1 MKTKA
6 KRFISLCMALVF
18 VVGVLPQGVLAAGS
32 TPTISTDSVTAIPG
46 DTVEMN
52 VSIADN
58 PGILGAT
65 LTVSFQ
71 EGLTLTGAKA
81 GEAFDALS
89 MTKPGK
95 FTSPCNFVWDGQSIE
110 DSDIKDGVILT
121 LTFAVSEDVASG
133 TELAVD
139 LSAGPFVDADLN
151 SVTCTVNGGTVT
163 VIDYFPGDLNGDQEV
178 NITDVILSRRHIAG
192 GYEQTI
198 REAAADVN
206 ADGEINITDVIL
218 MRRFIAGG
226 YDVVLK
232 PSGPQHAHSM
242 VATAYKAPTCVDDGN
257 IAYWYCTGCGNY
269 YSDEAGTAKVDLAD
283 TVIAATGHTPQV
295 IPAVEATYEA
305 GGWTEGSECA
315 VCKEVLVAPRP
326 TDPLTATTHTITYDI
341 ANGDPYLEKLL
352 SNGQI
357 TNPNPDQYNEE
368 SGLTLKTSLSVP
380 GYRFLGWYD
389 LPSGNGAE
397 IVKTIEAGTNYDVE
411 LYAHWEKITYT
422 VQFKSDVFIEKSS
435 DTYTVDMGLTLPTP
449 SLSNY
454 VFVGWTDE
462 EGNLYN
468 SKKIPVGT
476 TGNITLQAN
485 WTSERNKTWT
495 KPTLDDPIIY
505 KDEENNILLFTYEI
519 GAIENVPLY
528 TIKDFGYIAEGG
540 VTKTEKTTYATT
552 ITDTMMEQ
560 YAKAVASSTTE
571 SSNWTL
577 SENWNESTSV
587 DEEWCKEEGITKEK
601 AETKAKSN
609 TGTWNVSSSSSGSN
623 EVTQLATN
631 QNNWQNEVKVSNGS
645 ETTNRDKIAAGVN
658 AEIGASYAGISGKI
672 GANLDVESEKTTVNT
687 SGFEAAGAKSGTNI
701 TTNTAVATA
710 AWNNSSSYG
719 GSSTSSTSQTTS
731 TAISEIVSEKYGYG
745 KTWMSGGES
754 SQTQG
759 ISTSQSS
766 SDEYSSAVTYSKL
779 TSEEVTSEWT
789 TESTKAGYHR
799 WIVAGTAHVFA
810 VVGYDMSAQAFF
822 VYTYSVLDDE
832 THEFEDY
839 SYTTASFND
848 HQNGVISFEI
858 PYEVSEYVADYTSYS
873 EGLKVNQTTGKV
885 TGYTGTDTCV
895 VIPEYINTGNGEVVK
910 ITGIAEGAF
919 AGNTSI
925 TAVVLSDYITEIPDN
940 AFKGCTA
947 LAGVIGGSI
956 TRIGNNAF
964 NGCTSLTECGIAS
977 QVEFLG
983 ENAFEGAEKLLVNT
997 ANADVIEAAV
1007 NSGAKN
1013 IVLYLKNLDTSVLR
1027 GKTLQIPEGTDSFTL
1042 NGYGKTFTDLTIV
1055 SEAEKTVINRATI
1068 IGTKDIPLQIQSL
1081 EVVLNEVTVQAPGLA
1096 MVLLA
1101 ENTNVGLQGT
1111 ISVTSDT
1118 ANTMLC
1124 KNIKLYEI
1132 NAAVDGTL
1140 VVSDKL
1146 LICGK
1151 VDGEA
1156 YLRYGELVT
1165 IDAETFEKMLNSCVV
1180 SFDANGGT
1188 VSQATASVSYGQAY
1202 GTLPVP
1208 TKDYCDFVGW
1218 YTEKEGGI
1226 QVTEDTIHTV
1236 AADITLYAH
1245 WEDKALSDWT
1255 LASDV
1260 PSDANVVN
1268 QKWTYTLR
1276 EYTTSSNSILSG
1288 WTKYDTQ
1295 RTSWG
1300 ETQGPVYSDPSNG
1313 SRDVWSEQYV
1323 TSSNYKTVYHY
1334 FRYSTA
1340 WSGGSGSDKPGTSSG
1355 SNYYTYDFDYELIH
1369 LGTTGNYSQGYR
1381 YYYTAA
1387 NGNTQSGSYMTVWK
1401 CDPFTTQEW
1410 VSDNYGTRWYYRE
1423 PVYTYYYY
1431 RDVVKE
1437 STSDPTG
1444 QANVSNVQEWVQYR
1458 AK

>member
-18 VVGVLPQGVLAAGS
+18 VLGVLPQGVLAAGS
-32 TPTISTDSVTAIPG
+32 TPTISMDSVTAIPG

-71 EGLTLTGAKA
+71 EGLTLTKATA

-133 TELAVD
+133 TELAVN

-163 VIDYFPGDLNGDQEV
+163 VIDYVPGDLNGDQEV
-178 NITDVILSRRHIAG
+178 NVTDVILARRHIAG
-192 GYEQTI
+192 GYEQNI
-198 REAAADVN
+198 NEAAADMS

-218 MRRFIAGG
+218 LRRFIAGG
-226 YDVVLK
+226 Y
-232 PSGPQHAHSM
+232 PPPPPPRPQHKHTM
-242 VATAYKAPTCVDDGN
+242 EATAYKAPTCVEEGN
-257 IAYWYCTGCGNY
+257 IAYWYCTDCGNY
-269 YSDEAGTAKVDLAD
+269 YSDEAGTAKVDLAN

-368 SGLTLKTSLSVP
+368 SGLILKTGLSVP

-389 LPSGNGAE
+389 LPSGSGAE

-435 DTYTVDMGLTLPTP
+435 DTYTVDMGVTLPTP

-468 SKKIPVGT
+468 SKKIPEGT

-495 KPTLDDPIIY
+495 KPTLDAPIIY
-505 KDEENNILLFTYEI
+505 EDEENNLLLFTYEI

-528 TIKDFGYIAEGG
+528 TIKNFGYIAEGG
-540 VTKTEKTTYATT
+540 ITKTEKTTYATT
-552 ITDTMMEQ
+552 ISETMMEQ
-560 YAKAVASSTTE
+560 YAKAVAQSTTE

-587 DEEWCKEEGITKEK
+587 DEEWCKEEGITKEE
-601 AETKAKSN
+601 AETKGKSN
-609 TGTWNVSSSSSGSN
+609 TGTWNVSSSSSGSK
-623 EVTQLATN
+623 EATELATN
-631 QNNWQNEVKVSNGS
+631 QNYWQSEVKVSSGS
-645 ETTNRDKIAAGVN
+645 EETDRDKRAAGIN
-658 AEIGASYAGISGKI
+658 AEIGASSAGISAKI
-672 GANLDVESEKTTVNT
+672 GGTLDVESEKTTVES
-687 SGFEAAGAKSGTNI
+687 SGFESTGTESGTDI
-701 TTNTAVATA
+701 TTKTATA
-710 AWNNSSSYG
+710 TTGWNKGSSYG
-719 GSSTSSTSQTTS
+719 SSSTSSSSQTTS
-731 TAISEIVSEKYGYG
+731 TAISELISEKYGYG

-754 SQTQG
+754 SETQG

-839 SYTTASFND
+839 SYTTDRFND
-848 HQNGVISFEI
+848 HQNGVISFEV
-858 PYEVSEYVADYTSYS
+858 PYEVAEYVADYTSYS
-873 EGLKVNQTTGKV
+873 EGLKVNQTTGEV

-895 VIPEYINTGNGEVVK
+895 VIPEYMNTGSGEVVK
-910 ITGIAEGAF
+910 ITGIDEGAF

-964 NGCTSLTECGIAS
+964 NGCTSLVECGIAPK
-977 QVEFLG
+977 VEFLG
-983 ENAFEGAEKLLVNT
+983 EKAFEGVEKLLVNT
-997 ANADVIEAAV
+997 VTADVIEAV
-1007 NSGAKN
+1007 VSSGAKN
-1013 IVLYLKNLDTSVLR
+1013 IVLYLKNMDSSALS
-1027 GKTLQIPEGTDSFTL
+1027 GKTLQIPEGTESFVL
-1042 NGYGKTFTDLTIV
+1042 NGYGKTFTGLAIV

-1068 IGTKDIPLQIQSL
+1068 IGTKDIPLQIQSP

-1118 ANTMLC
+1118 PNTMLC
-1124 KNIKLYEI
+1124 KNINLYEI
-1132 NAAVDGTL
+1132 NPVVDGTL

-1146 LICGK
+1146 FICGK
-1151 VDGEA
+1151 VDGA
-1156 YLRYGELVT
+1156 SYLRYGELVP
-1165 IDAETFEKMLNSCVV
+1165 IDAEIFENMLNSCVLY
-1180 SFDANGGT
+1180 FDANGGA
-1188 VSQATASVSYGQAY
+1188 VSQTSVSVSYGQPY
-1202 GTLPVP
+1202 GTLPIP
-1208 TKDYCDFVGW
+1208 ERNYYTFDGW
-1218 YTEKEGGI
+1218 YTAAEGGTK
-1226 QVTEDTIHTV
+1226 VDAGTV
-1236 AADITLYAH
+1236 ATGDATLYAH
-1245 WEDKALSDWT
+1245 WINAWTDWGTSQPPSGYDGEATETRT
-1255 LASDV
+1255 LYRYRT
-1260 PSDANVVN
+1260 
-1268 QKWTYTLR
+1268 K
-1276 EYTTSSNSILSG
+1276 EYTTSTASSLSG
-1288 WTKYDTQ
+1288 WNQYDSTTSYGSWSSWSSWRAGSTSSSDTKDVQTGTVYGYYYYLCPNCGAHMHLYTYCYSWAGGCGKDTMSSSQ
-1295 RTSWG
+1295 PWHQLFSTTAW
-1300 ETQGPVYSDPSNG
+1300 NG
-1313 SRDVWSEQYV
+1313 SDWHGTGKYYQYID
-1323 TSSNYKTVYHY
+1323 
-1334 FRYSTA
+1334 
-1340 WSGGSGSDKPGTSSG
+1340 G
-1355 SNYYTYDFDYELIH
+1355 ELWFQWPEE
-1369 LGTTGNYSQGYR
+1369 GAQPGYR
-1381 YYYTAA
+1381 TR
-1387 NGNTQSGSYMTVWK
+1387 TRSK
-1401 CDPFTTQEW
+1401 TT
-1410 VSDNYGTRWYYRE
+1410 
-1423 PVYTYYYY
+1423 TYYYWKWSDWSNWSTTYKASSSDVEVQTQTEY
-1431 RDVVKE
+1431 RWKDAV
-1437 STSDPTG
+1437 D
-1444 QANVSNVQEWVQYR
+1444 
-1458 AK
+1458 